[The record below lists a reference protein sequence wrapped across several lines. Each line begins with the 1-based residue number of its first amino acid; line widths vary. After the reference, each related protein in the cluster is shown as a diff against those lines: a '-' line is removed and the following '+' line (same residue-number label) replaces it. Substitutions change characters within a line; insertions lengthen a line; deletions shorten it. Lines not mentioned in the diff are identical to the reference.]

1 VWCCCSASGQV
12 LLCVVLTCRACE
24 PRSRW
29 LAGWL
34 VAGKSRVTSSA
45 LVINGRPLVL
55 GDRRLAAFW
64 VRVALCKDLV
74 CRAGGVVYSQ
84 ATGFMHSK
92 ACGQRGVL
100 RKCVA
105 QRSMRC
111 AMETVRRSPE
121 GRVAGGRPVQD
132 RVARRRRVQDR
143 VTGGRPV
150 EVRVAHGR
158 PVGTRVTHGRP
169 AGGGQGCPWT
179 AGGGQGCPWTAGGDQ
194 GHPWPAGRWRSGL
207 PMDGRWRSGLPM
219 DGRWGP
225 GSPMAGRSIWVRV
238 AGGRPADDRV
248 TLGRP
253 VETRVALG
261 RLVQTSHPEG
271 QGYSTL
277 TPPPRGYPYLT
288 NGATDSP
295 HTARTTYP
303 RPLGPSPENFRDPR
317 MAVLW
322 GGGRRWVAL
331 RAIAN
336 PIQNRSRRR
345 HNS

>member
-1 VWCCCSASGQV
+1 M
-12 LLCVVLTCRACE
+12 VLTCRACE

-132 RVARRRRVQDR
+132 RVARGRRVQDR

-158 PVGTRVTHGRP
+158 
-169 AGGGQGCPWT
+169 T
-179 AGGGQGCPWTAGGDQ
+179 AGGGQGCPWTAGGD
-194 GHPWPAGRWRSGL
+194 
-207 PMDGRWRSGLPM
+207 
-219 DGRWGP
+219 
-225 GSPMAGRSIWVRV
+225 
-238 AGGRPADDRV
+238 
-248 TLGRP
+248 
-253 VETRVALG
+253 
-261 RLVQTSHPEG
+261 
-271 QGYSTL
+271 
-277 TPPPRGYPYLT
+277 
-288 NGATDSP
+288 
-295 HTARTTYP
+295 
-303 RPLGPSPENFRDPR
+303 
-317 MAVLW
+317 
-322 GGGRRWVAL
+322 
-331 RAIAN
+331 
-336 PIQNRSRRR
+336 
-345 HNS
+345 